1 MAQPFLLFC
10 FLTPLFSRESANHI
24 AEDQRGEAMSIH
36 ATLAVSPEVCYD
48 DAEMIKRKGENAV
61 NELEQDV
68 LRANE
73 DENALADLIEA
84 NRSFI
89 LRCASETVHRYI
101 TDSDDEWSI
110 ALLAFSEAVR
120 DYEDGKGSFRGLAAI
135 VIRRRVLDYLRSQ
148 SRFDELAVT
157 PDAFDGS
164 LDSDTAGGMEL
175 AVQQRMGEEAIEAA
189 DDTAQRAR
197 TEIGAMQEI
206 LHEYGFSF
214 FDLADASPKA
224 DKTKRSCGVAIRT
237 LIASLVLMAKMR
249 LAHLLPIKEL
259 SAESGVVR
267 KILER
272 HRKYIIAGAE
282 ILDGD
287 FPILAGYLSYVKEA

>member
-1 MAQPFLLFC
+1 MGTNA
-10 FLTPLFSRESANHI
+10 A
-24 AEDQRGEAMSIH
+24 
-36 ATLAVSPEVCYD
+36 LADSPENCYD
-48 DAEMIKRKGENAV
+48 TIKYFKHKGETAV
-61 NELEQDV
+61 NDLEQDV
-68 LRANE
+68 LLAKEN
-73 DENALADLIEA
+73 ENALADLIEA

-89 LRCASETVHRYI
+89 LRCASETTHRYI

-120 DYEDGKGSFRGLAAI
+120 DYEGDKGSFRGFAAI
-135 VIRRRVLDYLRSQ
+135 VIKRRVLDYLRAQ

-164 LDSDTAGGMEL
+164 LDDDTAGGMEL
-175 AVQQRMGEEAIEAA
+175 AVQQRMGEEAMDAA
-189 DDTAQRAR
+189 DDTAERAR
-197 TEIGAMQEI
+197 AEISAMQEI
-206 LHEYGFSF
+206 LGEYGFSF

-224 DKTKRSCGVAIRT
+224 DKTRRSCGIAIRT

-249 LAHLLPIKEL
+249 LARLLPIKEL